1 MIVDARISPPLGPS
15 PMFPWESAPVC
26 RACEL
31 RVFTWD
37 AHAHTHTLWR
47 EQFGEFKLKSGI
59 MSPVYF
65 DLRVTVSYPKILKQ
79 ISDQLWEISKDGT
92 FDVMCG
98 LCTLPVS
105 ARARLSVDM
114 RSKHACP
121 YPPSQHILLCTT
133 SGDSLKYC
141 KLPEPIEIRPG
152 PVHLGHRCELYAFPP
167 MKSE

>member
-1 MIVDARISPPLGPS
+1 MGCSCTYP
-15 PMFPWESAPVC
+15 
-26 RACEL
+26 
-31 RVFTWD
+31 
-37 AHAHTHTLWR
+37 HAL

-121 YPPSQHILLCTT
+121 YPPSQRILLCTS

-167 MKSE
+167 MKSESMCCAGVPYTALPFATAMSVSSGRPMIMRRKV